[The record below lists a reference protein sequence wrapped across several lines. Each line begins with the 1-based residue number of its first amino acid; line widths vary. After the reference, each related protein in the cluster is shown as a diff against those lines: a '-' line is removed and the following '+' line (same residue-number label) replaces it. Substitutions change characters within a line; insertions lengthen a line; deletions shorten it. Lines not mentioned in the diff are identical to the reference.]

1 MGSQAYSR
9 HGIAGHGSSWGRG
22 GWAGG
27 LPGTGLLFSVV
38 SAALRE
44 GGLLGPLG
52 ASCYFSAAPQVY
64 RRYSPKASLPE
75 DHQSIIT
82 SSLNVSSEH
91 IRKFQTLGE
100 KYITAPRG
108 GMAYKEKTVL
118 SIPHE
123 CLDTPAQGL
132 RGRTHL
138 VGTTQ
143 QIDTCM
149 RLVRLDHTRHD
160 RPKDRNRQVI
170 LVLV

>member
-1 MGSQAYSR
+1 MFKKKSLKTIGIYWGSIYGAPPLFQFQFMGSQAYSR

-27 LPGTGLLFSVV
+27 LLGTGLL
-38 SAALRE
+38 LRVFLLPC
-44 GGLLGPLG
+44 GRGLLGPLG

-100 KYITAPRG
+100 KYIGAPGG

-123 CLDTPAQGL
+123 CLDTPAQACADE
-132 RGRTHL
+132 RT
-138 VGTTQ
+138 
-143 QIDTCM
+143 
-149 RLVRLDHTRHD
+149 
-160 RPKDRNRQVI
+160 
-170 LVLV
+170 